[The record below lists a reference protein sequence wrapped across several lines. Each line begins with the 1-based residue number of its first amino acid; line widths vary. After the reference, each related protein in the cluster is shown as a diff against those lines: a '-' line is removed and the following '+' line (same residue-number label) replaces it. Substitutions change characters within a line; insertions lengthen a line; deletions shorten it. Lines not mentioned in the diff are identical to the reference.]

1 MIFLPILVL
10 LAASGP
16 QSTDDPCRQAAN
28 ATSYDV
34 FIGLPEADRA
44 EAFNTQSA
52 AGKACLKRT
61 HASRWLAE
69 NRSSLSARQIQVV
82 EKAIEFVTPEI
93 YQAADDPRI
102 RAREAALKNDLACEL
117 GRDRTA
123 QAFSFT
129 AAGPKGQSASK
140 GLIESWLEWFS
151 DCVAG

>member
-1 MIFLPILVL
+1 MFLPILVL
-10 LAASGP
+10 LAALGP

-28 ATSYDV
+28 APSYEV
-34 FIGLPEADRA
+34 FIGLPEAERA

-69 NRSSLSARQIQVV
+69 NRASLSARQIQVV
-82 EKAIEFVTPEI
+82 EKAIEFVTPAI
-93 YQAADDPRI
+93 YHAADDPEI
-102 RAREAALKNDLACEL
+102 REREAALKNELACEL

-123 QAFSFT
+123 RAFSFT
-129 AAGPKGQSASK
+129 AHGSKGQRASK

-151 DCVAG
+151 DCVTR